1 MDWLGEV
8 GGAWNRI
15 PAPVR
20 RVVIPSLVLVALV
33 LYPSYYGSL
42 TSAIGTNSTEALLV
56 PTTGTMVI
64 MTVYVI
70 MALGLNVV
78 VGYAGL
84 LDLGYVAF
92 YAAGAYIAGWFATQQ
107 FATHNLHILSVGVPG
122 TIRVWARAL
131 QPNPPT
137 TVSASA
143 PPHRWGVIRLT
154 CPGIPT

>member
-20 RVVIPSLVLVALV
+20 RIVIPSLVLVALV

-92 YAAGAYIAGWFATQQ
+92 YAGDRF
-107 FATHNLHILSVGVPG
+107 P
-122 TIRVWARAL
+122 R
-131 QPNPPT
+131 
-137 TVSASA
+137 
-143 PPHRWGVIRLT
+143 
-154 CPGIPT
+154 